1 MTKVCDRNKLYAAFH
16 SMLHKLGIM
25 DNKCDILSGYGVE
38 STTDLTDAQLVEVI
52 ARLSG
57 MLQEKKAADNKKERE
72 WRSNCLTVL
81 TSLGVYVEKN
91 SWPRVN
97 RYLLDERIAGKLLY
111 EMSVEELKELHRKL
125 LAINEKHKKSVA
137 NEKRLTINN

>member
-1 MTKVCDRNKLYAAFH
+1 MTTSRTKLYNRFH
-16 SMLHKLGIM
+16 ALLHKLGIM
-25 DNKCDILSGYGVE
+25 ENKGDILSGYGVE
-38 STTDLTDAQLVEVI
+38 STTDLTDVQLLELI
-52 ARLSG
+52 SRLAD
-57 MLQEKKAADNKKERE
+57 MVHEREATDNKKKRE

-81 TSLGVYVEKN
+81 TSLGVYTDKN

-97 RYLLDERIAGKLLY
+97 HYLLDERIAGKLLY